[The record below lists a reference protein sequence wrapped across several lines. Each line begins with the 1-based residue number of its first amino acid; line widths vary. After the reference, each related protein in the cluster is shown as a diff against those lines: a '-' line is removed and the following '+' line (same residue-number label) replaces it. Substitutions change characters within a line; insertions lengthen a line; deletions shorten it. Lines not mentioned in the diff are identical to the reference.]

1 MLERLSA
8 SRVPGRLEPGRVL
21 LAAALHGAVIFG
33 AIKATAPH
41 AAPTGR
47 REVRLADI
55 VLAPSE
61 PEREPA
67 PASAEPEV
75 IAAAPQLEEL
85 IAPPSDVPIT
95 IPPIKQG
102 PALDLS
108 RFRSVAPGPTAVP
121 AATPG
126 VAARI
131 IAAGEADDPASVLYQ
146 PSPRYPPVL
155 QAAGLEGKVLLE
167 FVIDTAGHPEPASL
181 RVIERTRDGFDAAAL
196 ETIQRSLFRPAR
208 VRGGLVRQRT
218 LQWVVFRIVTPG
230 G

>member
-1 MLERLSA
+1 MLDRLSA
-8 SRVPGRLEPGRVL
+8 SRAPGRLEPGRVL

-33 AIKATAPH
+33 AIKATMPH
-41 AAPTGR
+41 ATPPGQ
-47 REVRLADI
+47 REVRLVDV
-55 VLAPSE
+55 VLNSPE
-61 PEREPA
+61 PEPA
-67 PASAEPEV
+67 PASPEPEG

-85 IAPPSDVPIT
+85 IAPPTDVPVT
-95 IPPIKQG
+95 IPPIKPG

-108 RFRSVAPGPTAVP
+108 RFRTIAPGPTTGPVG
-121 AATPG
+121 TPG
-126 VAARI
+126 IESRI

-181 RVIERTRDGFDAAAL
+181 RVIERTREGFDAAAL

-208 VRGGLVRQRT
+208 VRGALVRQRT
-218 LQWVVFRIVTPG
+218 LQWVVFRITTPG

>member
-1 MLERLSA
+1 MLDRLSA
-8 SRVPGRLEPGRVL
+8 SRAPGRLAPGRVL

-33 AIKATAPH
+33 AIKATAPD
-41 AAPTGR
+41 AAPPAP
-47 REVRLADI
+47 REVRLVDL
-55 VLAPSE
+55 VLSSPD
-61 PEREPA
+61 PEPA
-67 PASAEPEV
+67 AASAEPEG

-85 IAPPSDVPIT
+85 IAPPSDVPVT
-95 IPPIKQG
+95 IPPIKAG

-108 RFRSVAPGPTAVP
+108 RFRTIAPGPTAAP
-121 AATPG
+121 AGTPG
-126 VAARI
+126 MEARI

-181 RVIERTRDGFDAAAL
+181 RVIERTREGFDAAAL

-208 VRGGLVRQRT
+208 VRGTVVRQRT

>member
-8 SRVPGRLEPGRVL
+8 SRTPGRLEPGRVL
-21 LAAALHGAVIFG
+21 LAVALHGAVIFG

-41 AAPTGR
+41 AGPPTSREARIVDMFLPAP
-47 REVRLADI
+47 
-55 VLAPSE
+55 E

-75 IAAAPQLEEL
+75 AAAPQLEEL
-85 IAPPSDVPIT
+85 IAPPADVPVT

-108 RFRSVAPGPTAVP
+108 RFRSFAPGPTAMP

-126 VAARI
+126 IESRI
-131 IAAGEADDPASVLYQ
+131 IAAGEADDPASVVFQ

-181 RVIERTRDGFDAAAL
+181 RVIERTREGFDAAAL

-208 VRGGLVRQRT
+208 VRGAVVRQRT